1 MNRWVSEYEAPCWAA
16 PLWTPSSRSLV
27 SPRLRR
33 PLMLNIA
40 SRPLINSSSVLSAAP
55 PALILPSAP
64 RIGSSSEGPDATR
77 PEPQQLLQTSEEPP
91 AERRA
96 PTTLRPGPRSIS
108 STHWVLSVRSRRE
121 RSSPHRR
128 FWNKH
133 WLVSGRNSS
142 FIYNHRKILTN
153 ERFTSKS
160 FRKSVFT

>member
-64 RIGSSSEGPDATR
+64 RIGSSSEGPGRDATWAPAAAPDFR
-77 PEPQQLLQTSEEPP
+77 GAPRWEEGPHHTEAGAPLHLFNTLSLVCTQQEGEELSSQTLLEQTLTRVRKEFIVHLQPQENTD
-91 AERRA
+91 
-96 PTTLRPGPRSIS
+96 
-108 STHWVLSVRSRRE
+108 
-121 RSSPHRR
+121 
-128 FWNKH
+128 
-133 WLVSGRNSS
+133 
-142 FIYNHRKILTN
+142 
-153 ERFTSKS
+153 
-160 FRKSVFT
+160 